1 MHVKLIYISQ
11 DDVSAHPKHKQG
23 IRKMLWFDEILII
36 FYEIN
41 FINQRFLEIYLELS
55 HKVFNILVLTDIIK
69 MHQLIHNLYSNQLH
83 YIWYRYHY

>member
-41 FINQRFLEIYLELS
+41 FNNQRFLERETRAI
-55 HKVFNILVLTDIIK
+55 
-69 MHQLIHNLYSNQLH
+69 
-83 YIWYRYHY
+83 